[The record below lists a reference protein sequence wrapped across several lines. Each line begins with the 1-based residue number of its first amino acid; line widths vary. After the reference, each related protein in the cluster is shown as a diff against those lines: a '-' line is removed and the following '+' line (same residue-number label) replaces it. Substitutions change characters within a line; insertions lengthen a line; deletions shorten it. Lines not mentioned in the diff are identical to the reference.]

1 MGLLSKEAIL
11 QADDLPTED
20 VEVPEWQGTVRV
32 RALTGKER
40 DAFEAS
46 LQQQRGKDFVRNTAN
61 VRAKLVAKCL
71 IGEDGERL
79 FSENEVNALGAKSA
93 AGLDRVFEVAARLS
107 RLSEED
113 IDELGKSSDVDPSD
127 DSSSD

>member
-1 MGLLSKEAIL
+1 MALLSKEAIL

-20 VEVPEWQGTVRV
+20 VDVPEWHGTVRV
-32 RALTGKER
+32 RALSGKER

-46 LQQQRGKDFVRNTAN
+46 LQQQRGKDYVRNTAN

-71 IGEDGERL
+71 VGEDGERL

-93 AGLDRVFEVAARLS
+93 AGLDRVFEVAAKLS

-113 IDELGKSSDVDPSD
+113 IDELGKSSGSD
-127 DSSSD
+127 QSEDSSSG

>member
-1 MGLLSKEAIL
+1 MALLSKDAIL

-20 VEVPEWQGTVRV
+20 VEIPEWGGTVRV

-46 LQQQRGKDFVRNTAN
+46 LQQQRGKEFVRVTAN

-71 IGEDGERL
+71 VGEDGERL
-79 FSENEVNALGAKSA
+79 FSENEVNALGAKSV

-113 IDELGKSSDVDPSD
+113 VEELAGNYDAAQSG
-127 DSSSD
+127 DSSSI